1 MRFTSDI
8 ILLLPQEF
16 VDGPIRELFT
26 DIRAGRDTR
35 HGLVAQIS
43 VKGNSLAE
51 SFLAIIQQ
59 IENTSPTEEFCQAV
73 GK

>member
-16 VDGPIRELFT
+16 VDGSIRELLT
-26 DIRAGRDTR
+26 DIRTGRDTR
-35 HGLVAQIS
+35 HGLVVQIS
-43 VKGNSLAE
+43 VEVNSLTE

-59 IENTSPTEEFCQAV
+59 LENTSPTEEFSQAV

>member
-16 VDGPIRELFT
+16 VDGPIRDLFT
-26 DIRAGRDTR
+26 DIGTGRYNR
-35 HGLVAQIS
+35 HGLVAQIL
-43 VKGNSLAE
+43 VDGNSITE

-59 IENTSPTEEFCQAV
+59 LENTSPTEKFCQAL

>member
-16 VDGPIRELFT
+16 VDGSIRELLT
-26 DIRAGRDTR
+26 DIRTGRDTR
-35 HGLVAQIS
+35 HGLVVQIS
-43 VKGNSLAE
+43 VEVNSLTE

-59 IENTSPTEEFCQAV
+59 LENTSPTEKFCQAV